1 VGCFGITVG
10 LVHFVDYH
18 DGFQTELQGF
28 LKDEPGLG
36 HGTFKGVDEQQYA
49 VGHVQDTL
57 YFPAKV
63 GVAGSV
69 DDIDLDIFVPDGHV
83 FRQNGDAAFAFNV
96 VVVQNE
102 LPGLL
107 VGTEQLA
114 VMKNFVDQSGFA
126 VVNVGDNRNVSDGS
140 HTRGLL
146 LGRAKVLR
154 IIRKE
159 TELPE
164 F

>member
-1 VGCFGITVG
+1 
-10 LVHFVDYH
+10 
-18 DGFQTELQGF
+18 
-28 LKDEPGLG
+28 
-36 HGTFKGVDEQQYA
+36 
-49 VGHVQDTL
+49 
-57 YFPAKV
+57 
-63 GVAGSV
+63 VAWGV

-83 FRQNGDAAFAFNV
+83 FGQNGDAAFAFYV

-107 VGTEQLA
+107 VGAEQLT
-114 VMKNFVDQSGFA
+114 VVEDLVNQGGFA

-140 HTRGLL
+140 HKRGLL
-146 LGRAKVLR
+146 FGRAKVLR